1 MKHIIANSIYI
12 ILINIIG
19 NLIFY
24 SFNLTDIL
32 YIRDLFPYNLINNT
46 ILFILYSFIIIISM
60 NLIMLKIVIKF
71 NKLRFYFIFS
81 LISSIIVLF
90 IFKYIFKIEKINNL
104 NNILCLITLIILST
118 YVFYYSFYNLILIE
132 YKRNH

>member
-71 NKLRFYFIFS
+71 NKLRFYFIVS

>member
-24 SFNLTDIL
+24 LFNLTDIL
-32 YIRDLFPYNLINNT
+32 YIRDLFSYNIFNNT

-60 NLIMLKIVIKF
+60 NLILLKIVIRF
-71 NKLRFYFIFS
+71 NKLRFYFIIS
-81 LISSIIVLF
+81 LITSIIVLF

-104 NNILCLITLIILST
+104 NNILCVITLIILST